1 MKKRK
6 KFILLVVLMGLMVT
20 LPQVAN
26 AWLTGWYYRSE
37 ITLSSATSV
46 ANYQVKVELTSA
58 NFNYSHAQTNGE
70 DIRFTDTSDI
80 LQDYWIEEWNASGTS
95 TIWVEVATS
104 GTSTFYMYF
113 NNATAIAAAD
123 GDATFDFFDDSFA
136 TESIDAKYLTN
147 WTKSGSNPLQD
158 KTCQNW
164 IISVYSNYS
173 SEDKIYLFE
182 QRDAH
187 PSNDI
192 ECWSFSRAD
201 ANTPANWTD
210 EGVVF
215 TGSQAWANGHIEPH
229 GIIFETQAMADAR
242 EGVGPGVG
250 TQMWRMYYCGKEDGA
265 PSGGIHYAAGFA
277 VASESDLTSWTAFAT
292 NPVYNYD
299 ATQGYADSKACIY
312 NEEVWLGEAGYHSGV
327 SADPQFFTESYDGIS
342 SWSDKTRNW
351 NPEGMVLGTLV
362 PFTEGILITG
372 RSSDRTEYNAYFT
385 TDGDN
390 KASYSGNPILTAGS
404 GQWDEDLAWATIV
417 VDKNGSYDIGGA
429 GTYYMYYTAWL
440 GTDFKLGLATS
451 TTLTEESESSG
462 FVKWNSTGSPTISN
476 GIASL
481 DDSGPVGIIAKSTFG
496 MNHSLRFRA
505 NLYSP
510 IGATYSDF
518 GLHGWDD
525 AFTVATPYEVFV
537 QRYARSYMDVLTTN
551 TGYIADL
558 GTTYMDAFH
567 KYEITRKATS
577 HEWFIDD
584 ISQATESN
592 PYTADLSPTFC
603 ENIYPPAS
611 GYEKADI
618 DWAFVRKYN
627 DPEPTST
634 VGAEVPLPVVLS
646 SFFTQYINSV
656 PTVYWTTQSETNN
669 MGWNLYRSE
678 PENPGQMIQINF
690 NLIPGAGTTSIPT
703 NYIYEDE
710 YEVIPNNTYW
720 YWIESIE
727 YSGETD
733 IYGPSSLTIPEE
745 GENIPELPTTTVLK
759 GNYPNPF
766 NPDTKIEF
774 DIAENETANLIIY
787 NARGQI
793 LESTTFEHGVHTYQ
807 WDASEYGSGV
817 YLYEL
822 KSDNYVEIKKM
833 LMVK

>member
-1 MKKRK
+1 
-6 KFILLVVLMGLMVT
+6 MGLMLV
-20 LPQVAN
+20 LPFSAY
-26 AWLTGWYYRSE
+26 AWLNDYGWRSE
-37 ITLSSATSV
+37 ITLSSATTM
-46 ANYQVKVELTSA
+46 ANYQVKLELSST
-58 NFNYSHAQTNGE
+58 NFDYSHAQTNGE
-70 DIRFTDTSDI
+70 DLRFTDTSDV

-104 GTSTFYMYF
+104 GTSTFHMYF
-113 NNATAIAAAD
+113 DNSSASAAGN
-123 GDATFDFFDDSFA
+123 GDNTFDFFDDSFA

-147 WTKSGSNPLQD
+147 WTKSGGNPLQD

-173 SEDKIYLFE
+173 SEDKVYLFE
-182 QRDAH
+182 QRDAA

-215 TGSQAWANGHIEPH
+215 TSSQAWADGHIEPH

-265 PSGGIHYAAGFA
+265 PAGGIHYATGFV
-277 VASESDLTSWTAFAT
+277 VASESDLTSWTAYAN

-299 ATQGYADSKACIY
+299 ATQGYADPKVCIY
-312 NEEVWLGEAGYHSGV
+312 NEEVWVGEAGYHSGV
-327 SADPQFFTESYDGIS
+327 SADPQFLTVSSDGIN
-342 SWSDKTRNW
+342 SWSDKTKNW
-351 NPEGMVLGTLV
+351 NPEGMVLGTFV

-372 RSSDRTEYNAYFT
+372 RNSARTEFNAYFT
-385 TDGDN
+385 TDGDD

-404 GQWDEDLAWATIV
+404 GLWDDDLAWVTIV
-417 VDKNGSYDIGGA
+417 VDKNGSYNIGGG

-440 GTDFKLGLATS
+440 GSDFKLGLATS

-462 FVKWNSTGSPTISN
+462 FVKWNSTGSPIISN

-481 DDSGPVGIIAKSTFG
+481 DDSGAVGIIAKNSFG

-510 IGATYSDF
+510 IATNYSDF

-525 AFTVATPYEVFV
+525 DFDVNTPYEVFA
-537 QRYARSYMDVLTTN
+537 QRYARSYMDILTTN
-551 TGYIADL
+551 TGYIAAL
-558 GTTYMDAFH
+558 GTTYMDAYH

-577 HEWFIDD
+577 NEWFIDD

-592 PYTADLSPTFC
+592 PSTVDLSPMFC

-618 DWAFVRKYN
+618 DWAFVRKFN

-634 VGAEVPLPVVLS
+634 VGTEEPLAVTLS
-646 SFFTQYINSV
+646 TFYAIYTNGTPSLC
-656 PTVYWTTQSETNN
+656 WTTQSETSNS
-669 MGWNLYRSE
+669 GWNVYRSKTME
-678 PENPGQMIQINF
+678 FVEGMKINSDF
-690 NLIPGAGTTSIPT
+690 ITGSGTTTLPT
-703 NYIYEDE
+703 NYSFEDE
-710 YEVIPNNTYW
+710 YGVIENLTYY
-720 YWIESIE
+720 YWLESVDF
-727 YSGETD
+727 SGVALN
-733 IYGPSSLTIPEE
+733 YGPIPLTIPEE
-745 GENIPELPTTTVLK
+745 ENQDPPELIECYGLRQ
-759 GNYPNPF
+759 NYPNPF
-766 NPDTKIEF
+766 NPKTEISFTLKNDCIG
-774 DIAENETANLIIY
+774 DLLIY
-787 NARGQI
+787 NIRGEKVKTIFSDFQI
-793 LESTTFEHGVHTYQ
+793 EKGKTYNFI
-807 WDASEYGSGV
+807 WDGKDDEGKSIPSGV
-817 YLYEL
+817 YLYQLVSENYISTKTMILL
-822 KSDNYVEIKKM
+822 K
-833 LMVK
+833 